1 MFNRLF
7 FNNTLNADN
16 RVFTQNNSVYVT
28 ENCKHSFRNSVYGFH
43 SLSIYKKTN
52 NEKFTI
58 RTCYGPKPE
67 IKTQTYSPMILYPR
81 SRLALKKYAN
91 TLYKFNNDE
100 Y

>member
-1 MFNRLF
+1 MPSLLKKLINPLGSCK
-7 FNNTLNADN
+7 
-16 RVFTQNNSVYVT
+16 NSGLPHQLCQPKYPA
-28 ENCKHSFRNSVYGFH
+28 K
-43 SLSIYKKTN
+43 KKTN